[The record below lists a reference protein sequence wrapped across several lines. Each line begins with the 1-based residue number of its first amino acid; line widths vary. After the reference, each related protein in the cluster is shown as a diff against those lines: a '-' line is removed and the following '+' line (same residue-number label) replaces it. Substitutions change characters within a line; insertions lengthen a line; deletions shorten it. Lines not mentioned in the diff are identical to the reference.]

1 MANLD
6 KLLRKLEQNKENAEK
21 TTTHKLT
28 VGGETYDVRTMTRA
42 EKRDFIYSQ
51 ETGKTSLTAG
61 EFIKKMRKQVY
72 NCLDLKGLA
81 VKAQDEGLISSLYD
95 VVELLFEPEE
105 LIEVVGFIMEINKI
119 GQSDINKDIE
129 EIKK

>member
-1 MANLD
+1 M
-6 KLLRKLEQNKENAEK
+6 K
-21 TTTHKLT
+21 
-28 VGGETYDVRTMTRA
+28 
-42 EKRDFIYSQ
+42 
-51 ETGKTSLTAG
+51 
-61 EFIKKMRKQVY
+61 KQVY

>member
-21 TTTHKLT
+21 TTTHKLS
-28 VGGETYDVRTMTRA
+28 VAGEAFDVRTMTRA

-51 ETGKTSLTAG
+51 EAGKTSLVAG
-61 EFIKKMRKQVY
+61 DLIKKMKKTIY
-72 NCLDLKGLA
+72 NCLNLKGLA
-81 VKAQDEGLISSLYD
+81 VKAKEEELIDSFYD
-95 VVELLFEPEE
+95 VIELLFEPEE
-105 LIEVVGFIMEINKI
+105 IIEIVGFIFEINKLS
-119 GQSDINKDIE
+119 QNDINKDIE